1 MKIISL
7 LTKPIK
13 FLKTKVEDSMNW
25 ISSIAKLGA
34 MLPVIITKIISI
46 LADHSIT
53 IIEIIGLLKS
63 SAQAVSADNVKV
75 GKIGKQES
83 IIIKEIV
90 SEIVKALEDQ
100 ELTVAEIFA
109 IIEKIINVL
118 GLSDKTVIKLS
129 DKK

>member
-1 MKIISL
+1 
-7 LTKPIK
+7 
-13 FLKTKVEDSMNW
+13 MNW